1 MVRIGDK
8 EGSFVGSRQW
18 IGSQEVSFVLST
30 LLDVDCRFIVLEKGS
45 EILKYY
51 RRLQDHFVSQGTPV
65 MIGGGVLAFTC
76 LGIQWKND
84 NSDCRFLILVVNG
97 RLNDL

>member
-1 MVRIGDK
+1 
-8 EGSFVGSRQW
+8 
-18 IGSQEVSFVLST
+18 
-30 LLDVDCRFIVLEKGS
+30 
-45 EILKYY
+45 
-51 RRLQDHFVSQGTPV
+51 

-97 RLNDL
+97 RLNDLQDPHYVGSDDWKEVTESKHRMEGYSGYCLSWKSSKEVFEDRYLYGL